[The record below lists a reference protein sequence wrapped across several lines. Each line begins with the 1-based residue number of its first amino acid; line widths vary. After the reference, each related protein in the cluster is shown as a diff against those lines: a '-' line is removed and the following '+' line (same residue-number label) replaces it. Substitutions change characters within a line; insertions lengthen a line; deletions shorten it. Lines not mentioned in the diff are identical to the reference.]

1 VNPASR
7 PFASPAFTRTLASA
21 VLTVGVIGAFA
32 GVIYAVNGATQA
44 RGQVVV
50 AAEARPGARFAVAEP
65 AVPGTTAPGQ
75 VTVDPEDNAIRLDAP
90 GKDQAS
96 WLEISAGNV
105 QLRAA
110 DSTAGEQ
117 VLARGGFA
125 VLGLCLGAGA
135 VLLRRLLLSIADGD
149 PFERR
154 NAGRIA
160 LIAGLVAVA
169 AIAYELLPI
178 LATDLVVN
186 RIGWS
191 GLVHSQ
197 LDLPLAPLAAVPILL
212 VLAQAFRRGT
222 ELAADTEGLV

>member
-1 VNPASR
+1 
-7 PFASPAFTRTLASA
+7 
-21 VLTVGVIGAFA
+21 VIGAFA
-32 GVIYAVNGATQA
+32 GVTYAVNGATQA

-50 AAEARPGARFAVAEP
+50 AAEARPGARFAVAGP
-65 AVPGTTAPGQ
+65 AVPGTAAPGTAAPSE
-75 VTVDPEDNAIRLDAP
+75 VTVDPEDNVIRLNAP

-110 DSTAGEQ
+110 DSTVAEQ

-135 VLLRRLLLSIADGD
+135 VLLRRLLVSIADGD

-160 LIAGLVAVA
+160 LVAGLVAVA
-169 AIAYELLPI
+169 AVASELLPI
-178 LATDLVVN
+178 LATDRVVN

>member
-1 VNPASR
+1 MNPASR
-7 PFASPAFTRTLASA
+7 PFASPAFTRALASA

-32 GVIYAVNGATQA
+32 GVTYAVNGATQA

-50 AAEARPGARFAVAEP
+50 PAEARPGARFAVAGP
-65 AVPGTTAPGQ
+65 AVGTATPGE
-75 VTVDPEDNAIRLDAP
+75 VTVDPEDNVIRLDAP
-90 GKDQAS
+90 GRDQAS

-110 DSTAGEQ
+110 DSTVAEQ

-135 VLLRRLLLSIADGD
+135 VLLRRLLVSIADGD

-160 LIAGLVAVA
+160 LVAGLVAVA
-169 AIAYELLPI
+169 AVAYELLPI
-178 LATDLVVN
+178 LATDRVVN